1 MKLQKPVVI
10 YMARIFMMGV
20 VRWRS
25 IGDSPRSRMFLAPAS
40 RPTFK
45 ALMLLMHDNLLLAL
59 QTMVFIRF
67 YSLLVNKV
75 TTNLQVQA
83 SGMLQEV
90 STRRMGV

>member
-1 MKLQKPVVI
+1 
-10 YMARIFMMGV
+10 
-20 VRWRS
+20 
-25 IGDSPRSRMFLAPAS
+25 MFLAPAS

>member
-1 MKLQKPVVI
+1 
-10 YMARIFMMGV
+10 
-20 VRWRS
+20 
-25 IGDSPRSRMFLAPAS
+25 
-40 RPTFK
+40 
-45 ALMLLMHDNLLLAL
+45 MLLMHDNLLLAL